1 MAETLL
7 QQHPHANSNEGL
19 RPLMSTSQPP
29 SVPLPQTLAQ
39 CPITSPPAANL
50 NFDDLLLLFPGYLR
64 PPSSSPLDPALS
76 VLCDVLSSGRTSRLF
91 KRLVVP
97 GKLLSVDAAESFP
110 GDQMTTLLLLYG
122 IPTPG
127 TASQLRIIF
136 LFYFFL
142 AQMTSSL
149 ASACTLSLACRNS
162 HLWHFVPHFGPPLLA
177 GLLKP
182 FLEWLR
188 YGPVRQPQRR

>member
-1 MAETLL
+1 
-7 QQHPHANSNEGL
+7 
-19 RPLMSTSQPP
+19 
-29 SVPLPQTLAQ
+29 
-39 CPITSPPAANL
+39 
-50 NFDDLLLLFPGYLR
+50 LFPGYLR

-127 TASQLRIIF
+127 TPSQLPRIFFVLLLFCANDF
-136 LFYFFL
+136 LSGFCLYE
-142 AQMTSSL
+142 SS
-149 ASACTLSLACRNS
+149 
-162 HLWHFVPHFGPPLLA
+162 
-177 GLLKP
+177 GLP
-182 FLEWLR
+182 
-188 YGPVRQPQRR
+188 